1 MTRRKGIFILLAL
14 MLVVS
19 IITTYSLLPKRY
31 SLGERLSEAGV
42 FWNDNQA
49 FFFLSATTSGRSAN
63 FLLDKLETTKHGYLA
78 FFFGGGPRFLESNI
92 IAYRLL
98 PSGDLKE
105 LPLPAQSANYGN
117 WTLQDGNLQLTPMG
131 IGYNDR
137 NGFRWDG
144 EKFVATP
151 LKPEAQTQATG
162 ISELSPD
169 DAVDEDGSEAGFVT
183 PSARKA
189 FKAAG
194 WHYKRLNGYETNG
207 PQATLPIKLGRV
219 SFDLTMATYPRPRSA
234 TRQFDFLAYG
244 IKSLELSRSGQP
256 KTIQTLWS
264 QNGWQ
269 AVSKSEFERR
279 AQLSGRTANSSI
291 AFWVWIALFI
301 LLAIWKFGTWGY
313 LLLSFAGIKRRV
325 LNNMATSYAFPP
337 ATPSQF
343 PLLDTVELD
352 RYTREFDNL
361 GFVRLLGGCPAF
373 S

>member
-1 MTRRKGIFILLAL
+1 
-14 MLVVS
+14 
-19 IITTYSLLPKRY
+19 
-31 SLGERLSEAGV
+31 
-42 FWNDNQA
+42 
-49 FFFLSATTSGRSAN
+49 
-63 FLLDKLETTKHGYLA
+63 
-78 FFFGGGPRFLESNI
+78 
-92 IAYRLL
+92 
-98 PSGDLKE
+98 
-105 LPLPAQSANYGN
+105 
-117 WTLQDGNLQLTPMG
+117 MG